1 MQTYGQRLVAARN
14 QKSRFQDIQKLAF
27 ASGHSCEYHST
38 DLGCSLGRV
47 DVMPVPPQ
55 PVAVCTVTVAKV
67 PMIIGN
73 KKRDVV

>member
-1 MQTYGQRLVAARN
+1 
-14 QKSRFQDIQKLAF
+14 
-27 ASGHSCEYHST
+27 
-38 DLGCSLGRV
+38 
-47 DVMPVPPQ
+47 MPVPPQ